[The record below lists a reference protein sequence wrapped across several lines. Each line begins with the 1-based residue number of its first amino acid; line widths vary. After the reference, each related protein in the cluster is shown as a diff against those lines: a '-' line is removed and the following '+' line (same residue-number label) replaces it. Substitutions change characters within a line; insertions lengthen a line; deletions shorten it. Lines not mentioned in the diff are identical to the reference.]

1 MDNKN
6 SRPIDENTYTLDLY
20 NLKQNTDKNEKEIL
34 SIKYD
39 LYNLKQSN
47 EIIKSQVNTA
57 LCVLIVICL
66 FLMFSTN
73 WLQYQ
78 INVK

>member
-1 MDNKN
+1 MDNN

-20 NLKQNTDKNEKEIL
+20 NLKQNMDKNQKEIWL
-34 SIKYD
+34 IKND
-39 LYNLKQSN
+39 LYNLKKSN

-66 FLMFSTN
+66 FLIFSTN